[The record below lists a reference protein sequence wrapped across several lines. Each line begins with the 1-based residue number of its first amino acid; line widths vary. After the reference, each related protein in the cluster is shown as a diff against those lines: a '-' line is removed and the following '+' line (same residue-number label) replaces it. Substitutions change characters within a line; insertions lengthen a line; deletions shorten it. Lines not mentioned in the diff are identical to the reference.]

1 MYEKILV
8 PLDGSD
14 FAEKALDHAI
24 KLANAFNSD
33 LFLVQVVMTPIAVA
47 VPYDISYQYNEEFR
61 ETAMNEAY
69 KYLNSISARLHD
81 DFGTRLHTK
90 VIEGN
95 VVESLLDYSN
105 FQSIDLIVMA
115 THGRSGFSR
124 WVFGSVAESMLR
136 AADCPIFLVRAKTA
150 SKSEKPDA

>member
-14 FAEKALDHAI
+14 FAENALEHAI
-24 KLANAFNSD
+24 QLSNAFKSE
-33 LFLVQVVMTPIAVA
+33 LYLVQVVMTPIAVA

-61 ETAMNEAY
+61 ESAMNEAY
-69 KYLNSISARLHD
+69 RYLNAISSRLYD
-81 DFGTRLHTK
+81 DFGPRLHTK
-90 VIEGN
+90 VIEGS
-95 VVESLLDYSN
+95 VVESLLDYTE
-105 FQSIDLIVMA
+105 FQSIDLVVMA

-136 AADCPIFLVRAKTA
+136 AVSCPIFLVRAKGKDT
-150 SKSEKPDA
+150 PNVDT

>member
-24 KLANAFNSD
+24 KLADAFDSE

-61 ETAMNEAY
+61 ESAMNEAY
-69 KYLNSISARLHD
+69 RYLNGISSRLYD
-81 DFGTRLHTK
+81 NFGARLHTK

-95 VVESLLDYSN
+95 VVESLLDYSE
-105 FQSIDLIVMA
+105 FQNIDLIVMA

-136 AADCPIFLVRAKTA
+136 ASDCPIFLIRAKTTP
-150 SKSEKPDA
+150 KPDA